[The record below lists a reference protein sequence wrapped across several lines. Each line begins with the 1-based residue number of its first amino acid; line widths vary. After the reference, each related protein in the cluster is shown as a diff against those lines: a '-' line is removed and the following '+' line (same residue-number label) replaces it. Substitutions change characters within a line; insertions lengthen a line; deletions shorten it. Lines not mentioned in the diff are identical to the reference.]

1 MLLKNKWGIV
11 TGCNRGIGSN
21 ILETFSKNGSNI
33 YACVRKIDDEFLD
46 KKKEIE
52 IKNKNQIIPIE
63 FDLSDKNIIKEAA
76 NKINQENKKID
87 FLINNAATIHNKF
100 FQLTKIDEFHEV
112 FEINFF
118 NQVFFTQNLIRNFIK
133 NKSGSIVFL
142 SSSAAEDGNV
152 GRSVYSSSKAA
163 LNSFAKV
170 LSRELGPSNIR
181 VNVISPG
188 LISTDMMKK
197 STNINFLE
205 NIQKDIP
212 LKRIGQTGDVA
223 DLALFLVSDLSKYL
237 TGREIRID
245 GGLK

>member
-11 TGCNRGIGSN
+11 TGCSRGIGYN
-21 ILETFSKNGSNI
+21 ILKTFSQNGSNI
-33 YACVRKIDDEFLD
+33 YACVRNIDDEFLD
-46 KKKEIE
+46 KKKELE
-52 IKNKNQIIPIE
+52 NKNKNQIIPIQ
-63 FDLSDKNIIKEAA
+63 FDLSDKNIVKQAA
-76 NKINQENKKID
+76 NQINQEKKNIE
-87 FLINNAATIHNKF
+87 FLINNAAIIHNKF
-100 FQLTKIDEFHEV
+100 FQLTKIDEFYEV

-133 NKSGSIVFL
+133 NKSGSIIFL
-142 SSSAAEDGNV
+142 SSSAAEDGNI

-181 VNVISPG
+181 INVISPG
-188 LISTDMMKK
+188 LINTEMMKK
-197 STNINFLE
+197 STDPKYLE
-205 NIQKDIP
+205 NILKDIP
-212 LKRIGQTGDVA
+212 LKRIGESD
-223 DLALFLVSDLSKYL
+223 DISNLALFLVSDLSKYL